1 MKLTEVLNQ
10 GPQDYKLFCDLDGVL
25 CDFVAGVRR
34 LYPTYTEEQYESNP
48 KFRKEMWDKVKEHAK
63 QGGELWKDL
72 DPMPDA
78 HQLWNYIK
86 PHDPIILTA
95 TGTGVP
101 SAGEQKKHWV
111 KSYLGNNPVILVPA
125 AKDKQKYAA
134 RNHVLIDDK
143 KKAIDPWVAA
153 GGIGILHTSAANT
166 IEQLKKL
173 GF

>member
-1 MKLTEVLNQ
+1 MKLYELTE
-10 GPQDYKLFCDLDGVL
+10 GPQDYKIFCDLDGVL
-25 CDFVAGVRR
+25 TDFVKGVRK
-34 LYPTYTEEQYESNP
+34 LYPEYTEQQYETDP

-63 QGGELWKDL
+63 QGGELWHDL

-86 PHDPIILTA
+86 PHDPVILTA
-95 TGTGVP
+95 TGTGVAT
-101 SAGEQKKHWV
+101 AGDQKKRWV
-111 KSYLGNNPVILVPA
+111 RQYLGNNPVILVPA

-134 RNHVLIDDK
+134 KNHVLIDDK

-153 GGIGILHTSAANT
+153 GGIGILHTGAANT
-166 IEQLKKL
+166 IAELKKL